1 VKGIPRSR
9 RFVAVLCVAIVVCA
23 LLAPAA
29 VHHLVDFAPLWMVA
43 PALVIL
49 LLGRSAIAGDWQFLS
64 LLSIGATRAPP
75 ARLF

>member
-1 VKGIPRSR
+1 MKGIPRSR

-23 LLAPAA
+23 LL
-29 VHHLVDFAPLWMVA
+29 WMVA

-49 LLGRSAIAGDWQFLS
+49 LLGRSTIAGDWQFLS